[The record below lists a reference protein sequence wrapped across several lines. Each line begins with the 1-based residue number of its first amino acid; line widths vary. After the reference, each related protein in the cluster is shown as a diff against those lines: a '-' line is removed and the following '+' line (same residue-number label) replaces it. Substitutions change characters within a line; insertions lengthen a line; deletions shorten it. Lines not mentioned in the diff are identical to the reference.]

1 MKTISKT
8 TYVEWLNAEE
18 MHEHVQQWMSEL
30 EFANDEFR
38 FLEDLIKTYTL
49 QLIESKQFSDNKEII
64 DAINRTG
71 KRNHLLLEAI
81 RVHSNELEILMDGID
96 QPKDEESYKE
106 RHRDFI
112 LRVKEFLLDYRSLK
126 TQLFSMI
133 QSILKKE
140 KQRLLLDRR

>member
-1 MKTISKT
+1 M
-8 TYVEWLNAEE
+8 EWLNAEE

-106 RHRDFI
+106 RHRDLI

>member
-106 RHRDFI
+106 RHRDLI